1 MFQIDL
7 SIIPARPWVYIF
19 KWSKD
24 SVLYIGKAKNL
35 RNRVSQY
42 FQQNSFR
49 KQDMLNKA
57 QSLDFFEVKTEG
69 EALYLEDNLI
79 KKHQPPYNSMLK
91 WSNSYVYVKIT
102 AHPYPQVYLTRKRVS
117 DGSLYIGPKHKTIH
131 LKKFLQYIRQI
142 LQYRTCTNMVF
153 NKKKVCSDYYF
164 WLCKWWCD
172 KAKLAEKFNS
182 ELEPEI
188 YYKKL
193 MQKIASF
200 FRWNTWPIEQELL
213 QQIQTAVKQENFEW
227 AAKLRDI
234 YTNISSFVEKQ
245 TVVLDLPLAGYVFEI
260 RKVWDY
266 YIYVVLNFYEGK
278 LIDIIVNKQAISDV
292 ALDSL
297 LIILQNEL
305 GKSQIEQLSVENTL
319 GSTFN
324 LKTLTLVQKRELLDL
339 MNKFFQSYLISN
351 SFKDENLL
359 NNVLASLQ
367 DRYALKNF
375 PYRIE
380 CIDIS
385 HLSGGWTSGWLSAL
399 IGWVPY
405 NKYYRKYKI
414 ESQSSDDY
422 AALLEVI
429 ARRFSHTE
437 DLPDLFILDWW
448 KGQLSVIKKLLIQ
461 QPAFKKIFDKVDL
474 VSLGKWEARKKSAI
488 GSRSKKQEE
497 KMVWE
502 KLYFFDWNLA
512 IKSIDLIYDQVDS
525 LLLKVRDEAHRFANV
540 YRKKQMK
547 DEWK

>member
-7 SIIPARPWVYIF
+7 SIIPAKPWVYIF
-19 KWSKD
+19 KWNKD
-24 SVLYIGKAKNL
+24 VILYIGKAKNL
-35 RNRVSQY
+35 KNRVSQY
-42 FQQNSFR
+42 FQQNSFW
-49 KQDMLNKA
+49 KQEMLNKA
-57 QSLDFFEVKTEG
+57 SSLDFFEVKSEW

-102 AHPYPQVYLTRKRVS
+102 SHPYSQVYLTRKRVS
-117 DGSLYIGPKHKTIH
+117 DGSLYIGPKHSTIH

-142 LQYRTCTNMVF
+142 LQYRTCTNMIF
-153 NKKKVCSDYYF
+153 NQKKVCGDYYF
-164 WLCKWWCD
+164 WLCKWWCE
-172 KAKLAEKFNS
+172 KAKLGEKFNS

-213 QQIQTAVKQENFEW
+213 QQIQVAVKQENFER

-234 YTNISSFVEKQ
+234 YTNIASFVEKQ
-245 TVVLDLPLAGYVFEI
+245 TVVLDLPLVGYVFEI
-260 RKVWDY
+260 RKIWNY
-266 YIYVVLNFYEGK
+266 YVYVILNFFEGK
-278 LIDIIVNKQAISDV
+278 LIDIIINKQSLDD
-292 ALDSL
+292 LDMDSL
-297 LIILQNEL
+297 LIVLQNEL
-305 GKSQIEQLSVENTL
+305 GESTIENLSAENIL
-319 GSTFN
+319 WSTFSI
-324 LKTLTLVQKRELLDL
+324 KKLTLVQKRELLDL

-359 NNVLASLQ
+359 NNVLSSLQ
-367 DRYALKNF
+367 DRYGLKKF

-380 CIDIS
+380 CVDIS
-385 HLSGGWTSGWLSAL
+385 HLSGGWTSGGLSAL
-399 IGWVPY
+399 VGWVPY

-414 ESQSSDDY
+414 KSDSSDDY

-429 ARRFSHTE
+429 SRRFSHTD
-437 DLPDLFILDWW
+437 DLPDLFILDGG

-461 QPAFKKIFDKVDL
+461 QPSFREIFDKIDI
-474 VSLGKWEARKKSAI
+474 VSLWKWEARKKSAI
-488 GSRSKKQEE
+488 GSYSKKQEE

-502 KLYFFDWNLA
+502 KLYFFDWNLT
-512 IKSIDLIYDQVDS
+512 IKSIDLIYDQIDS
-525 LLLKVRDEAHRFANV
+525 LLLKVRDESHRFANM

-547 DEWK
+547 DERK